1 MKRSILRI
9 LLVGLLTFG
18 ALYLPSAAIGEVSAQ
33 GADDLTVV
41 NKTGFEIHAL
51 YMTLAN
57 AKEWGADI
65 LGIDTMARNG
75 SVTIVFTKKE
85 KAKLWDLRVEDA
97 DGAFIEWANLN
108 LRGIG
113 SVTLYYKNG
122 KATAVFDEDRQS
134 AVDIRGTWLGYYEDG
149 TISPYVW
156 NIDLTAPSTILIQD
170 ADGGK
175 ARSKGSINGRN
186 IVAQDFATKNGTV
199 SADGN
204 RINWTDGVVWVR
216 SNDLIDLTGTW
227 IGYYDDGTKSEYV
240 WSIIQRGTNI
250 SIQDTKNPKTKSRG
264 TFNGN
269 KIVARDFATQNGRLS
284 SDGMQITWSDG
295 VVWKKE

>member
-1 MKRSILRI
+1 MKKTLTRI

-18 ALYLPSAAIGEVSAQ
+18 AFYLPSSAIIEVSAQ
-33 GADDLTVV
+33 ADDLTVV
-41 NKTGFEIHAL
+41 NKTGFDIHAL

-65 LGIDTMARNG
+65 LGIDTLARND

-85 KAKLWDLRVEDA
+85 KQRLWDLRVEDA
-97 DGAFIEWANLN
+97 DGAFIEWTALN
-108 LRGIG
+108 LRDVS

-122 KATAVFDEDRQS
+122 KATAIFNEEEQS
-134 AVDIRGTWLGYYEDG
+134 PVDIRGIWLGYYEDG

-156 NIDLTAPSTILIQD
+156 NIDQTGASTIMIQD

-175 ARSKGSINGRN
+175 AKSRGTIKGRN
-186 IVAQDFATKNGTV
+186 IVAQEFATKNGTV

-204 RINWTDGVVWVR
+204 RISWTDGNVWVR

-250 SIQDTKNPKTKSRG
+250 SIQDTKKPKTKSRG
-264 TFNGN
+264 TFKGGR
-269 KIVARDFATQNGRLS
+269 VFAQDFATQNGRLS
-284 SDGMQITWSDG
+284 ADGMRITWSDG
-295 VVWKKE
+295 VFWVKE